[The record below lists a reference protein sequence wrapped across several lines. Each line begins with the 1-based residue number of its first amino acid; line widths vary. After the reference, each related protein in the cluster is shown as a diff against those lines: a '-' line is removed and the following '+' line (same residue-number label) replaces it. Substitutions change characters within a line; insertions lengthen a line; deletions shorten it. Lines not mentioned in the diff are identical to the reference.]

1 MSVLYNKRQSIKE
14 QSRIHLILTT
24 FIFTVLL
31 FFVDSVNAQ
40 VSETYRL
47 IGMIKSRNFTAI
59 VVSDSKGEQSFY
71 RVSDKMPDGSQIV
84 EVRSNSISL
93 RRTDGSLYDM
103 YIANDT
109 KTVASVASA
118 NLDIPADPYRA
129 GAIRNVDAER
139 QNSQVRPRGR
149 SGRKPSSEE

>member
-1 MSVLYNKRQSIKE
+1 
-14 QSRIHLILTT
+14 LILLACIVT
-24 FIFTVLL
+24 LQL

-40 VSETYRL
+40 VSDTFRL
-47 IGMIKSRNFTAI
+47 IGMIRSKNFTGV

-71 RVSDKMPDGSQIV
+71 RVTDKMPDGSQIV
-84 EVRSNSISL
+84 ELRHNSISL

-118 NLDIPADPYRA
+118 NRDLPPDPYGP
-129 GAIRNVDAER
+129 GAIRNIDAER
-139 QNSQVRPRGR
+139 QNAQTRPRGR
-149 SGRKPSSEE
+149 HGRTPSNEE